1 MMPLKS
7 HYAIIFIGMHLFPT
21 SNSMDRGA
29 WRTRVHGFTKSWT
42 WLSTHTYTQNQECTG
57 EERVSPSWQKN
68 SYDSKS
74 TSKEYIYW
82 DILIFVFF
90 SLTPGPSELEAAM
103 LLQEE
108 LELLQQK
115 CLKEVDIYLLISQL
129 VLEI

>member
-1 MMPLKS
+1 MPLQA
-7 HYAIIFIGMHLFPT
+7 HYAIMFIGMHLLSS

-29 WRTRVHGFTKSWT
+29 WQATVHGVAKSRTR
-42 WLSTHTYTQNQECTG
+42 LSTHTHTQNQACTG
-57 EERVSPSWQKN
+57 EGRGSPSSQKN
-68 SYDSKS
+68 SYSKS

-90 SLTPGPSELEAAM
+90 ILTPGPSQLEAAI

-115 CLKEVDIYLLISQL
+115 CLKEIDIHLLIAQS